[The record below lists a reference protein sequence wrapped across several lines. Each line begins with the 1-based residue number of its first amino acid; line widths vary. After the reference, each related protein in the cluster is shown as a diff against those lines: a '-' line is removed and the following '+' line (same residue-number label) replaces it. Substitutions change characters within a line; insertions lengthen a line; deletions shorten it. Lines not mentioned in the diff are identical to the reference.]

1 MELSAWA
8 NGLLV
13 EFPRLWQC
21 LKSNAYPTSF
31 LTNTLKLSPGIAAA
45 LPRCLVWFLA
55 LYFLCG
61 GLTLVLRFWK
71 KQKPLSTIHHQ
82 VNMAFLS
89 LLSAL
94 VLPPVVFI
102 VRTCWRDLRGTA
114 PFMGE
119 GDYVRFFGEISVTL
133 FFMVLAIAVAV
144 FIVWPPLTTLVGYLK
159 DYRLRGLPHGFFEV
173 GFGLCVLS
181 LTLLSA
187 SYGDRR
193 LFLLLIPAVVMLGIV
208 QAGGRSQDGP
218 KKQKKQPTPGRRTVP
233 DPKADYYS

>member
-13 EFPRLWQC
+13 EFPKLWQC
-21 LKSNAYPTSF
+21 LKSNTYPSSF
-31 LTNTLKLSPGIAAA
+31 LTNTLRLSPKLD
-45 LPRCLVWFLA
+45 LPKILVCFLGVY
-55 LYFLCG
+55 LLCG
-61 GLTLVLRFWK
+61 AVTLVLRLWK

-89 LLSAL
+89 FLSAL
-94 VLPPVVFI
+94 VVPPVVFI
-102 VRTCWRDLRGTA
+102 VRTCWRDLRGTS
-114 PFMGE
+114 PFLGE

-159 DYRLRGLPHGFFEV
+159 DYRLRGLPHGIFEV
-173 GFGLCVLS
+173 GFGLCILS

-187 SYGDRR
+187 IHGDRR
-193 LFLLLIPAVVMLGIV
+193 VFLLLVPVVLVLGIIQMGGSV
-208 QAGGRSQDGP
+208 QKGP
-218 KKQKKQPTPGRRTVP
+218 KEKKPPSAGRKTIP
-233 DPKADYYS
+233 DPKEDY